1 MTDSSIAL
9 SAPDIL
15 PPLPASVTTK
25 QGAVFDPRLDDWSIA
40 SLTRGLSHFRF
51 SQLEAVTR
59 TFIDRLKLSF
69 IRYATS
75 ASDSHLRNIW
85 DCFLVF
91 YWAELSS
98 SKEPVDAVELHH
110 LINYR
115 SKLDLTTEWKLALV
129 RILLVDMVVLGYGGC
144 SSEALRYL
152 QDATI
157 KGNIKGTSIR
167 TRDPEGGA
175 FSDTELLSIQAALN
189 NAYSTGDIDLSMYSM
204 VWLFLAY
211 GARPIQIA
219 ALKEKDLLV
228 STDASGTRFYA
239 LNIPRAKQRGEGV
252 RDSFK
257 TRYCNKQVGQLI
269 ELLIE
274 SNRAS
279 KTDPEIADGEWPLF
293 IGSRGDL
300 PGLLYHTSSHQL
312 ATRLMATLGRL
323 TGLKTTAKRFRITLA
338 QRAVDDG
345 KDKYTVAELLD
356 HSDTQNVEV
365 YFEASPEMVERLDRH
380 LAMDLAPLA
389 QAFAG
394 VLVLSEAD
402 ARRGDDLRSRIYD
415 KTLRNNVDRPL
426 GTCGQMSFCGLNA
439 PFACYT
445 CRHFQP
451 WLDAPHEEFML
462 VLIEDRDRMVGEGY
476 SAKIYNIKNRTILA
490 VAEVI
495 QLCVAEREAMALTG
509 DQA

>member
-1 MTDSSIAL
+1 MRAASNEL
-9 SAPDIL
+9 SPPDGL

-25 QGAVFDPRLDDWSIA
+25 DGVVFDPRLDEWFMQSIQYGA
-40 SLTRGLSHFRF
+40 HTIKFNELDLLT
-51 SQLEAVTR
+51 E
-59 TFIDRLKLSF
+59 TFKHKLKLGYVHYLKSKS
-69 IRYATS
+69 YA
-75 ASDSHLRNIW
+75 HFYNIFYR
-85 DCFLVF
+85 FLGF
-91 YWAELSS
+91 YREELSTIP
-98 SKEPVDAVELHH
+98 KPCGQLALAT
-110 LINYR
+110 LLNY
-115 SKLDLTTEWKLALV
+115 KAKQNTATEWKLGVV
-129 RILLVDMVVLGYGGC
+129 RILLLDLEALGYGVC
-144 SSEALRYL
+144 SDEALRYL

-157 KGNIKGTSIR
+157 KGNVKGTSIR
-167 TRDPEGGA
+167 TRDPEAGA
-175 FSDTELLSIQAALN
+175 FSDSELLSIQAALN
-189 NAYSTGDIDLSMYSM
+189 DAYAGGDIDLPMYVL

-239 LNIPRAKQRGEGV
+239 LNVPRAKQQGEGA

-257 TRYCNKQVGQLI
+257 TRYCNKQIGQLL

-274 SNRAS
+274 SNRTL

-293 IGSRGDL
+293 IGSSRGDL
-300 PGLLYHTSSHQL
+300 PDLPYHMSSRQL
-312 ATRLMATLGRL
+312 ASRLNNIFGRV
-323 TGLKTTAKRFRITLA
+323 TGLKTNAKRFRITLA

-365 YFEASPEMVERLDRH
+365 YFEAGPAMVERLDRH
-380 LAMDLAPLA
+380 MAMDLAPLA

-402 ARRGDDLRSRIYD
+402 ARRGDDPGSRIYD

-451 WLDAPHEEFML
+451 WLDAPHEEFLL
-462 VLIEDRDRMVGEGY
+462 VLIEDRNRMIAEGY
-476 SAKIYNIKNRTILA
+476 SAKIYNIQNRTILA

-495 QLCVAEREAMALTG
+495 QLCVAETEISAGGEA
-509 DQA
+509 